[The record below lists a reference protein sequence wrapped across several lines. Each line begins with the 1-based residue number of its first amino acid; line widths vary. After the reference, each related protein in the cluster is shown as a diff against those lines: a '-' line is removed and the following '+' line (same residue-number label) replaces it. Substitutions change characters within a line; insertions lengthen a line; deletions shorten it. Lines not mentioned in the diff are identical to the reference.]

1 MVTTPEKDFQK
12 DLEALRADIAALTD
26 TVGSLAAQAAKA
38 EAAISKNVKKAVK
51 GAAGTSG
58 EIWDEGVQLGHDS
71 AQAAVDGAQAGVAGL
86 EQQIRKNPMNAVLI
100 ALGVGFLVGIVGH
113 K

>member
-38 EAAISKNVKKAVK
+38 EAAIAKNVRKAAK
-51 GAAGTSG
+51 GAAGTG
-58 EIWDEGVQLGHDS
+58 ERFGTRACSS
-71 AQAAVDGAQAGVAGL
+71 ATMPRRQ
-86 EQQIRKNPMNAVLI
+86 PWT
-100 ALGVGFLVGIVGH
+100 ALRPASPVSNSRSRRTR
-113 K
+113 